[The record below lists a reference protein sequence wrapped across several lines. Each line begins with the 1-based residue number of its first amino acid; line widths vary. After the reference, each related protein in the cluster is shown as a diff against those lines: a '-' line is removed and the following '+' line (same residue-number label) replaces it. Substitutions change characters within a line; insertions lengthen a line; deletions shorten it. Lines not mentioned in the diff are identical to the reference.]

1 MAKQLHPDS
10 VLHENAG
17 GAFQKGDI
25 PACEHYAGDEKK
37 LRKALALQDELRGA
51 FDVTA
56 DLEDGAASGQEAQ
69 MAKLLAGILAEPRP
83 VAYRVGCRVHPA
95 DHPAFEADVR
105 TLISAKPAGLAYLTV
120 PKVTSPEQL
129 DYAAQTIRNEALVH
143 GWATPPDLQVLLEDE
158 AGIHHAYAIAGHAM
172 VRFIAFGQMDFTS
185 SHHGAIPATAMQSPG
200 QFDHPLMRRAKLEIS
215 AACHAFGKIPTHNPT
230 TDYGSATQA
239 FDDAGRAKNE
249 FGFERMWSIHP
260 NQVRQILSAFAPSQ
274 IEIDDATRILLAA
287 QAADWGPIADRGLLH
302 DRASY
307 RYFWTLLKR
316 ARAAGGAIPAAAEQA
331 FF

>member
-1 MAKQLHPDS
+1 MAKLLHPDS

-17 GAFQKGDI
+17 GAFHTGSA

-37 LRKALALQDELRGA
+37 LRKALALQDELQGA

-69 MAKLLAGILAEPRP
+69 MAMLLAGILAEPRP
-83 VAYRVGCRVHPA
+83 TTYRVGCRVHPA
-95 DHPAFEADVR
+95 DHVAFEHDVR
-105 TLISAKPAGLAYLTV
+105 TLLSLKPAGLAYLTI
-120 PKVTSPEQL
+120 PKVTGPEQL
-129 DYAAQTIRNEALVH
+129 DSAAEFIRGEALLE
-143 GWATPPDLQVLLEDE
+143 GWPRPPDLQVLLEDE
-158 AGIHHAYAIAGHAM
+158 AGIHHAHAIAGHSM

-185 SHHGAIPATAMQSPG
+185 SHHGAIPASAMKSPG

-215 AACHAFGKIPTHNPT
+215 AACHAFGKVPTHNPT

-239 FDDAGRAKNE
+239 FEDASRAKNE
-249 FGFERMWSIHP
+249 FGFLRMWSIHP

-274 IEIDDATRILLAA
+274 AEIDDATRILLAA
-287 QAADWGPIADRGLLH
+287 QAADWGPIADQGLLH

-316 ARAAGGAIPAAAEQA
+316 ARAAGGAIPAAAMQA

>member
-1 MAKQLHPDS
+1 MAKLLHPDS

-17 GAFQKGDI
+17 GAHLIRDI

-37 LRKALALQDELRGA
+37 LRKALALQDELQGA

-69 MAKLLAGILAEPRP
+69 MATLLASILSEPRA
-83 VAYRVGCRVHPA
+83 VNYRVGCRVHPA
-95 DHPAFEADVR
+95 DHPAFKADVKA
-105 TLISAKPAGLAYLTV
+105 LISARPAGLAYLTI
-120 PKVTSPEQL
+120 PKVTGPEQL
-129 DYAAQTIRNEALVH
+129 DYVAQTVRNEAVSH
-143 GWATPPDLQVLLEDE
+143 GWSTPPDLQVLLEDE
-158 AGIHHAYAIAGHAM
+158 AGIHHAYAIAGHSM

-185 SHHGAIPATAMQSPG
+185 SHHGAIPASAMQSPG

-230 TDYGSATQA
+230 TDYGSASQA

-249 FGFERMWSIHP
+249 FGFLRMWSIHP